1 MSEFC
6 SRLREERERLGLT
19 QAELA
24 SVVDSSNRT
33 VHSWE
38 QGVSAPN
45 AHHLSA
51 MQKCGFDLMYLISG
65 CRSEDR
71 NELLTDQ
78 ETEWL
83 RFFRSM
89 TGKPEA
95 QQLMID
101 FMRMTKANK

>member
-6 SRLREERERLGLT
+6 SRLREERERLGFT

-24 SVVDSSNRT
+24 AVVDTSNRT

-45 AHHLSA
+45 ANHLEV
-51 MQKCGFDLMYLISG
+51 MHQRGFDLLYLITG
-65 CRSEDR
+65 HRPEDMH
-71 NELLTDQ
+71 ESLTAQ
-78 ETEWL
+78 EGEWL
-83 RFFRSM
+83 GFFRSM